1 MNFNS
6 FVMMLTL
13 EPSLKRMFSM
23 MFLPTWTQIITM
35 QLLITLTTNVM
46 IVVRGVNTNYS
57 RGNNFVGRYY
67 S

>member
-6 FVMMLTL
+6 FVTMLTF

-23 MFLPTWTQIITM
+23 MFLPTWTRIIVM
-35 QLLITLTTNVM
+35 QLLITPTTILM
-46 IVVRGVNTNYS
+46 IVVRGVTTNYS